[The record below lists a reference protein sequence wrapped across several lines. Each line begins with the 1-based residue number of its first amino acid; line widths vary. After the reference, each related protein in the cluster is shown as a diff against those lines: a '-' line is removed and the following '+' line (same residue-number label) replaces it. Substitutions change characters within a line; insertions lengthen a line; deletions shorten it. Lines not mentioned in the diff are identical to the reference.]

1 MTCAMPS
8 ATSRKSFGSVS
19 PRYTEIMTPPS
30 CVMSCDRARN
40 TALSSSI
47 SLRAFA
53 YSARSVSFSAA
64 TERAVASEACR
75 SEDARFSASSALRN
89 SSRNRE
95 ASARSTNTS
104 ASALTCAFA
113 ADAEA
118 FRAMASRMMASRTLR
133 SASLMAPSAVTIAA
147 GLVVICSVQNSSFCR
162 YK

>member
-1 MTCAMPS
+1 MPS

-64 TERAVASEACR
+64 TERAVASDACR

-104 ASALTCAFA
+104 RLRAHLRLRGRRGGVSRDGLSHDGIANLAF
-113 ADAEA
+113 
-118 FRAMASRMMASRTLR
+118 
-133 SASLMAPSAVTIAA
+133 
-147 GLVVICSVQNSSFCR
+147 GL
-162 YK
+162 